1 MSRLREFK
9 ALAKRALGRLREMRA
24 AGVLIAFIL
33 LLLWDTYGLDP
44 IPFGQIFGDTPWAGI
59 SYHVLSALG
68 SIFFIWV
75 FCPQALRRITHRPT
89 RKHAL
94 VGAGVVVVIACQF
107 FSEVA
112 IPGFSIWMVTKA
124 ILFCLSIGLGEEF
137 FSRGL
142 IYGLFER
149 FDWRWAI
156 GISSL
161 EFGLS
166 HFTNMI
172 GGGQDFAQTSAQVL
186 SACAFGFLAAA
197 LMLYTGNI
205 WFGIVMHGLSDY
217 SLVST
222 PHDVY
227 VKNLTA
233 AVDWVGLGVLIL
245 TYLAIGSI
253 PLYLHLTS
261 ERQSL
266 ERQLSSESDDGDEL
280 EPTDFALT
288 RIRSLTPDSSDLA
301 YLLEIAWLYD
311 RIVQAG
317 STEPVIDLSY
327 ELVLPL
333 DFVAECVRRAMDA
346 RLIKLPVRRSN
357 GGRISQRALKK
368 LKLIE

>member
-1 MSRLREFK
+1 MSRLRE
-9 ALAKRALGRLREMRA
+9 MRV
-24 AGVLIAFIL
+24 AGTLVTFVL

-44 IPFGQIFGDTPWAGI
+44 IPFEKIFGDTPWAGI
-59 SYHVLSALG
+59 SYHVLSALS
-68 SIFFIWV
+68 SIFFMWV
-75 FCPQALRRITHRPT
+75 FCPQALQRIVYRPANKNT
-89 RKHAL
+89 
-94 VGAGVVVVIACQF
+94 VIGVGVVVVIACQF

-112 IPGFSIWMVTKA
+112 VPGFSTGKIAEA
-124 ILFCLSIGLGEEF
+124 IIFCLSIGLGEEF

-156 GISSL
+156 AISSL

-172 GGGQDFAQTSAQVL
+172 WGGQDFAQTSAQVM

-197 LMLYTGNI
+197 LMIYTGNI

-222 PHDVY
+222 PYKDY
-227 VKNLTA
+227 VKSLTA

-245 TYLAIGSI
+245 IYLAIGSAL
-253 PLYLHLTS
+253 LYLHLNS
-261 ERQSL
+261 GRQSIA
-266 ERQLSSESDDGDEL
+266 RQLSSESDGGDEL
-280 EPTDFALT
+280 EPIDFALT
-288 RIRSLTPDSSDLA
+288 RIRSLTPDSNDPE

-327 ELVLPL
+327 ELVLSL
-333 DFVAECVRRAMDA
+333 DFVAECVRRAMAA
-346 RLIKLPVRRSN
+346 RLIKLPARRSN
-357 GGRISQRALKK
+357 GGQISQRALKK
-368 LKLIE
+368 LKLIESNE